1 MIKAKIRF
9 QKPAIILGLDSSEVV
24 SLISGVGGK
33 LSLLISIITLFVV
46 MQMTA
51 RINWTEKFR
60 LNADYNKE
68 LETKLL

>member
-33 LSLLISIITLFVV
+33 LSLLTNYHPSQRV
-46 MQMTA
+46 Q
-51 RINWTEKFR
+51 R
-60 LNADYNKE
+60 LTQKVN
-68 LETKLL
+68 LLTTV